1 MRSHGVRADQ
11 LDLSILYI
19 HVRYTILVYIYVTKI
34 ANHSLLIIRST
45 VVAAK
50 GVENATSS
58 DKALGE
64 ITENMDV
71 EAVLARQQT
80 LDSTID

>member
-1 MRSHGVRADQ
+1 MRADQ

>member
-1 MRSHGVRADQ
+1 M
-11 LDLSILYI
+11 
-19 HVRYTILVYIYVTKI
+19 
-34 ANHSLLIIRST
+34 
-45 VVAAK
+45 VAAK